1 MAKFFETFEWNPDQ
15 RIIAEAVSS
24 LSQNEIGI
32 IPTDSV
38 YSVICAL
45 QNKRGIETI
54 CKLLGKK
61 PEKANL
67 SVIFKDMKDVSAFT
81 MPFSTSAYKTMKRN
95 LPGPF
100 TFILKA
106 NSEVPKLFLNNRKTI
121 GIRIPEHSI
130 PIEICKTLD
139 QPLVCASVHS
149 EDEIQEYLTESEEIF
164 EAFDNKVDFIITTQ
178 HTGNSPSTVV
188 DLTENEPIIIRQ
200 GKGELI

>member
-1 MAKFFETFEWNPDQ
+1 MAKIFETFEWNPDQ
-15 RIIAEAVSS
+15 RVIDEAVSA
-24 LSQNEIGI
+24 LSGNQIGI

-38 YSVICAL
+38 YSIICSI
-45 QNKRGIETI
+45 QNKRGIEAI

-67 SVIFKDMKDVSAFT
+67 SVIFRDLKDVSLFT
-81 MPFSTSAYKTMKRN
+81 TPFSTSVYKVMKRN

-106 NSEVPKLFLNNRKTI
+106 NSEVPKLFLSNRKTI
-121 GIRIPEHSI
+121 GIRIPEHNI
-130 PIEICKTLD
+130 PLEICKALN

-149 EDEIQEYLTESEEIF
+149 DDEIQEYLTEAEEIYENF
-164 EAFDNKVDFIITTQ
+164 ENKVDFIITTQ
-178 HTGNSPSTVV
+178 HIGNSPSTVV
-188 DLTENEPIIIRQ
+188 DLTENEPVVIRQ